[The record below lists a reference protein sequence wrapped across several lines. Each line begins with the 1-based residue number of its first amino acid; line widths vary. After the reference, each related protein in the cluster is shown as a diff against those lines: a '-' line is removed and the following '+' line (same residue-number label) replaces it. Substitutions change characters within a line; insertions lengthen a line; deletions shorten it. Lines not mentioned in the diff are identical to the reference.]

1 MTSTDEHYTLNEQHN
16 PWVTVSRS
24 EVYRNSWIAVSHR
37 DVIRPDGNAGVYG
50 VVEFRNR
57 ATAIVPI
64 APNGDTWLVGQ
75 YRYTIDTYSWEVPE
89 GGVPHDEDLI
99 EGARRELR
107 EETGIAAEAVTKI
120 NRSYLSN
127 SVTNEEAFVFVA
139 TDLSFGEPDP
149 EGTEQLALRRVAFA
163 DALAMV
169 DRGEITDGF
178 SIIAL
183 LAVDRYLRR

>member
-1 MTSTDEHYTLNEQHN
+1 MTSTDEQHTLNEQHN

-107 EETGIAAEAVTKI
+107 EETGIAAEVVTKI

-139 TDLSFGEPDP
+139 TELSFGEPDP
-149 EGTEQLALRRVAFA
+149 EGTEQLALRRVPFA